1 MGMSW
6 TQGFSSAFINLS
18 LTIYIYWQ
26 IWKKKLKIKR
36 ITQSSMNF
44 KCQVGLMKV
53 VTYQFIS
60 KSPAEVN

>member
-1 MGMSW
+1 MNSGI
-6 TQGFSSAFINLS
+6 QLCLHKFVLDN
-18 LTIYIYWQ
+18 IYLLANM
-26 IWKKKLKIKR
+26 KKKLKIKR

>member
-1 MGMSW
+1 M
-6 TQGFSSAFINLS
+6 
-18 LTIYIYWQ
+18 
-26 IWKKKLKIKR
+26 KR

-60 KSPAEVN
+60 KSPAEVNSKLFLKARLTVSFP

>member
-1 MGMSW
+1 M
-6 TQGFSSAFINLS
+6 
-18 LTIYIYWQ
+18 
-26 IWKKKLKIKR
+26 KKKLKIRR

>member
-1 MGMSW
+1 MNLDWSVRGESNFVVDK
-6 TQGFSSAFINLS
+6 TGFI
-18 LTIYIYWQ
+18 WQ
-26 IWKKKLKIKR
+26 IWKKKLKMKR